1 MRLLATILWFVL
13 IDLPLSLLRVA
24 VAIVGPVM
32 VLLTLPFAGVRE
44 GMKHLPMWVS
54 WWGNPTYGTFGNDS
68 YQNNEAYNPFFVD
81 NPKGFWS
88 QWYWLVVRN
97 PANGLVSSPLFSLVQ
112 ADADDVRY
120 WGQDHIDNGIYGW
133 QFLSAQDGWRRYTG
147 FYAMVPYCPWFDF
160 ECRVGFKILP
170 NLPTRKRPI
179 GMTFIINPFKRAARR

>member
-1 MRLLATILWFVL
+1 LC
-13 IDLPLSLLRVA
+13 
-24 VAIVGPVM
+24 GPV
-32 VLLTLPFAGVRE
+32 G
-44 GMKHLPMWVS
+44 G
-54 WWGNPTYGTFGNDS
+54 GNPTYGTYGNAS
-68 YQNNEAYNPFFVD
+68 YQNNKAYNPLFVD

-112 ADADDVRY
+112 ADADDVRH
-120 WGQDHIDNGIYGW
+120 WGQGHIDNGIYGW
-133 QFLSAQDGWRRYTG
+133 QFLSAQDEWRRYTG
-147 FYAMVPYCPWFDF
+147 FYAMVPYYPWFDF

>member
-54 WWGNPTYGTFGNDS
+54 WWGNPTYGTLGNDK
-68 YQNNEAYNPFFVD
+68 YQTLKAYNPFFVD

-97 PANGLVSSPLFSLVQ
+97 PANGLVSSPLFSVVQ
-112 ADADDVRY
+112 AEAEHIHY
-120 WGQDHIDNGIYGW
+120 WGKADINNGVYGW
-133 QFLSAQDGWRRYTG
+133 QFLLAQEGWRQYTG
-147 FYAMVPYCPWFDF
+147 LYAMVPYCPWFDF

>member
-13 IDLPLSLLRVA
+13 IDLPLALLRVA

-54 WWGNPTYGTFGNDS
+54 WWGNPTYGTLGNDK
-68 YQNNEAYNPFFVD
+68 YQTLKAYNPFFVD

-97 PANGLVSSPLFSLVQ
+97 PANGLVSSPLFSVVQ
-112 ADADDVRY
+112 AEAEHIHY
-120 WGQDHIDNGIYGW
+120 WGKADINNGVYGW
-133 QFLSAQDGWRRYTG
+133 QFLLAQVKWRQYTG

-160 ECRVGFKILP
+160 ECRIGFKILP
-170 NLPTRKRPI
+170 LLLTRKRPV

>member
-13 IDLPLSLLRVA
+13 IDLPLALLRVV

-54 WWGNPTYGTFGNDS
+54 WWGNPTYGTLGNDK
-68 YQNNEAYNPFFVD
+68 YQTLKAYNPFFVD

-97 PANGLVSSPLFSLVQ
+97 PANGLVSSSLFSVVQ
-112 ADADDVRY
+112 AEAEHIQHWGSAD
-120 WGQDHIDNGIYGW
+120 INNGVYGW
-133 QFLSAQDGWRRYTG
+133 QFLLAQVKWRQYTG

-160 ECRVGFKILP
+160 ECRVGFKIQPLE
-170 NLPTRKRPI
+170 PTRLRRV

>member
-13 IDLPLSLLRVA
+13 IDLPLALLRVA

-54 WWGNPTYGTFGNDS
+54 WWGNPTYGTLGNDK
-68 YQNNEAYNPFFVD
+68 YQTLKAYNPFFVD

-97 PANGLVSSPLFSLVQ
+97 PANGLVSSPLFSVVQ
-112 ADADDVRY
+112 AEAEHIRCWGKAD
-120 WGQDHIDNGIYGW
+120 INNGVYGW
-133 QFLSAQDGWRRYTG
+133 QFLLAQVKWRQYTG

-160 ECRVGFKILP
+160 ECRVGFKIQPLE
-170 NLPTRKRPI
+170 PTRLRRV

>member
-54 WWGNPTYGTFGNDS
+54 WWGNPTYGTLGNDK
-68 YQNNEAYNPFFVD
+68 YQTLKAYNPFFVD

-97 PANGLVSSPLFSLVQ
+97 PANGLVSSPLFSVVQ
-112 ADADDVRY
+112 AEAEHIHY
-120 WGQDHIDNGIYGW
+120 WGKADINNGVYGW
-133 QFLSAQDGWRRYTG
+133 QFLLAQVKWRQYTG

-160 ECRVGFKILP
+160 ECRVGFKIQPLE
-170 NLPTRKRPI
+170 PTRLRRV